1 VNEKLKK
8 RLNRFLRN
16 VESRTQTEKL
26 FLLAISVA
34 VMGLGFLTYVYEPL
48 QTDIN
53 SQRNQLNSVAT
64 QISSQQAGYLA
75 KLAESL
81 EDPDKFAND
90 RLQAVN
96 KQQQSL
102 ISEIANLAG
111 DLVTPNLMTAILS
124 SVLGRQ
130 TGLALVSFK
139 NEEAKPLRANAVD
152 IVNGVAEAGSLG
164 VSDDVAGQ
172 VYEHGI
178 TIELE
183 GDFFNTLRYLRFLE
197 DISGSFFWDSVTFEQ
212 TDWPN
217 ALVTLKIHTLSTEKG
232 FIGV

>member
-1 VNEKLKK
+1 
-8 RLNRFLRN
+8 
-16 VESRTQTEKL
+16 
-26 FLLAISVA
+26 
-34 VMGLGFLTYVYEPL
+34 M
-48 QTDIN
+48 
-53 SQRNQLNSVAT
+53 
-64 QISSQQAGYLA
+64 
-75 KLAESL
+75 
-81 EDPDKFAND
+81 
-90 RLQAVN
+90 
-96 KQQQSL
+96 
-102 ISEIANLAG
+102 
-111 DLVTPNLMTAILS
+111 TPNLMTAILS

-152 IVNGVAEAGSLG
+152 IANAVAEAGSLG
-164 VSDDVAGQ
+164 VGDDVAGQ

-212 TDWPN
+212 TEWPN

>member
-1 VNEKLKK
+1 MNEKIKK
-8 RLNRFLRN
+8 QFNRFLKN
-16 VESRTQTEKL
+16 VESRTQAEKL
-26 FLLAISVA
+26 SLLVISVA
-34 VMGLGFLTYVYEPL
+34 VIGLGFLTYVYDPL

-53 SQRNQLNSVAT
+53 SQRNQLNSVTA
-64 QISSQQAGYLA
+64 QISSQQAGYLS

-96 KQQQSL
+96 QQQQSL

-130 TGLALVSFK
+130 TGLELVSFK

-152 IVNGVAEAGSLG
+152 IANAVAEAGSLG
-164 VSDDVAGQ
+164 VADDAAGQ

-212 TDWPN
+212 TEWPN